1 MFEKLPLKIHLRI
14 LWKTIKTMAITFVI
28 FWIIFHYTIGD
39 GGPVEITPERLN
51 AWNQWHTEHRGGK
64 R

>member
-14 LWKTIKTMAITFVI
+14 LWKTLKTMAITFVI

-39 GGPVEITPERLN
+39 GGPVEITTDRLN
-51 AWNQWHTEHRGGK
+51 AWNQWH
-64 R
+64 